1 MSGYSVLPDQFSI
14 VANQIRIG
22 GMCDPCSPVRDS
34 KDVKAKFS
42 QEKIMDEKHQKKH
55 PPRLRDNLALTETQ
69 PQRSGQS

>member
-1 MSGYSVLPDQFSI
+1 
-14 VANQIRIG
+14 
-22 GMCDPCSPVRDS
+22 VRDS

-42 QEKIMDEKHQKKH
+42 QEKIMDENIQEH